1 MKKWLVGSIVLNFML
16 VSLPVVTAEEVT
28 SNSTIESSMIDDLL
42 PELTEESKI
51 QEFNPNVMAE
61 TQDAIMSAE
70 KENVLSQQNEPKII
84 G

>member
-42 PELTEESKI
+42 PELTEESEI

-61 TQDAIMSAE
+61 T
-70 KENVLSQQNEPKII
+70 
-84 G
+84 